1 MFGFLRRH
9 RAEQAAPAQDLSA
22 AARQLASALR
32 REDKPKH
39 LRTNRAL
46 VRAMTDALR
55 VDLRAKGHTHLEPI
69 DWSKF
74 P

>member
-9 RAEQAAPAQDLSA
+9 KAEQAAPAQDLSA
-22 AARQLASALR
+22 AARQLASAPR
-32 REDKPKH
+32 REDKPKRP
-39 LRTNRAL
+39 RTN
-46 VRAMTDALR
+46 RAMTDALR
-55 VDLRAKGHTHLEPI
+55 ADLRAKGHTHLEPI